1 MKNKIKLTLDN
12 FLVRIKRERED
23 ACGSGFLIGV
33 LLTAWLVMTTLYI
46 KQSSDFNDYGKRC
59 NTIVAEWKVALKD
72 VREESDRLKVQIRN
86 EANDRRLFQGIL
98 FAKLT
103 S

>member
-1 MKNKIKLTLDN
+1 LL
-12 FLVRIKRERED
+12 RIKRERED

-59 NTIVAEWKVALKD
+59 NTIVAEWKVGTAD
-72 VREESDRLKVQIRN
+72 VREES
-86 EANDRRLFQGIL
+86 EG
-98 FAKLT
+98 
-103 S
+103 